1 MEHTLNRQTTTIL
14 TYINQGRRPAAFPVF
29 PARPPRRRARMAPFS
44 AACPG
49 AAGRPAG
56 APPAPMGIRRL
67 APGPVVMALPIPRM
81 RKDRAPDHRIR
92 IPPVR
97 RSGRGPADANEH
109 GEGRDEGREGTDGRS
124 NGCERGIRVDED
136 EWGGEGGTPVSR
148 TVAPAR
154 ACVRGGKRGTPREP
168 VGARP
173 GGTVSCGAA
182 TCYSPTPSQVQYHR
196 RARP

>member
-67 APGPVVMALPIPRM
+67 APGPVVMAPPIPRM

-92 IPPVR
+92 IPPPVR

-124 NGCERGIRVDED
+124 NGCERGNTSGRRRMGCVLAICVPH
-136 EWGGEGGTPVSR
+136 WGLR
-148 TVAPAR
+148 W
-154 ACVRGGKRGTPREP
+154 
-168 VGARP
+168 
-173 GGTVSCGAA
+173 
-182 TCYSPTPSQVQYHR
+182 
-196 RARP
+196 